1 MGYSTKGNAKRM
13 LTNNFESG
21 VDFHL
26 IISDKCLPTGGS
38 TAVDQISLTV
48 DCALHMAMMSQTKKG
63 RTVRQ
68 MFIDAKKRYEQLK
81 GAIAK
86 QTALIPWEQTA
97 TERALEIAEAIT
109 KIDRSLGA
117 TQPEAARSLIDYALS
132 DITTTHPVLPM
143 GTELLTLVEIA
154 QRMGYDANPF
164 NWGQLGKYVKVEW
177 GHIAIQQKRKING
190 KDRDAC
196 CYPEDHDG

>member
-1 MGYSTKGNAKRM
+1 M
-13 LTNNFESG
+13 LKNNFQKD
-21 VDFHL
+21 VDFSAELLKNPVRGRPSELIHL
-26 IISDKCLPTGGS
+26 S
-38 TAVDQISLTV
+38 V
-48 DCALHMAMMSQTKKG
+48 DCALHMAMMSQTEKG
-63 RTVRQ
+63 RLTRQ
-68 MFIDAKKRYEQLK
+68 IFIEAKRELNQLK

-86 QTALIPWEQTA
+86 QTQLIPWQQTA
-97 TERALEIAEAIT
+97 TDQALEIAEAIT

-132 DITTTHPVLPM
+132 DIAPTHPVLPM